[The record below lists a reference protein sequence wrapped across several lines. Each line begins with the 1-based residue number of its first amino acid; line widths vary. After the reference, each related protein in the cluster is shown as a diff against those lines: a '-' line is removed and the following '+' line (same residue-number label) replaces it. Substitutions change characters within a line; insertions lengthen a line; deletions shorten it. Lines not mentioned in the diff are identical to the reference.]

1 MANSGWAAVADVDLC
16 QGHQM
21 CQGEAPDVFGFDDD
35 ADKVV
40 VLQARPDD
48 AQRAAV
54 RNAVAYC
61 PAMALAIVDTQEE
74 D

>member
-1 MANSGWAAVADVDLC
+1 MANSGWAAVADLDLC

-21 CQGEAPDVFGFDDD
+21 CQGEAPDVFGFDEE

-40 VLQARPDD
+40 VLQGRPDD
-48 AQRAAV
+48 ALLPAV

-61 PAMALAIVDTQEE
+61 PAMALAITDIQEE